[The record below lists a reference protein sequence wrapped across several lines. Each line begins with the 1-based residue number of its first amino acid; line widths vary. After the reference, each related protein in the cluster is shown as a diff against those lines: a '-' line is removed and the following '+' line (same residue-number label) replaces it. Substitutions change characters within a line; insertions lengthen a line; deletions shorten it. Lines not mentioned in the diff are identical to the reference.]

1 MPADVGF
8 GLACGFESIGATG
21 SNEARPATL
30 SREIPYPEQLLLAHL
45 QAHVGQTT
53 NTLLYY
59 VTHLPSIDTKTS
71 FDMSKTTESK
81 TPEKEALDENFW
93 GQEILS
99 GRMEQWNSQARLKR
113 LRWRL
118 IIKMAHILKRLLDIV
133 GSICAL
139 IISSPI
145 FFITAL
151 AIKLDDGGPILFKQI
166 RVGEGG
172 KLFKIWKFRSM
183 VLNADKIKDEILE
196 SNQHADGVTFKMK
209 DDPRITK
216 PGKWIR
222 KLSIDEFPQ
231 FINVLKGD
239 MSLVGPRPPVP
250 REVALY
256 GARHLRRL
264 RAKPGIT
271 CLWQIGGRADIDFE
285 GQVRL
290 DLEYIHSQSLWQDI
304 LILLKTVPAVLL
316 GKGAY

>member
-1 MPADVGF
+1 MTV
-8 GLACGFESIGATG
+8 S
-21 SNEARPATL
+21 
-30 SREIPYPEQLLLAHL
+30 
-45 QAHVGQTT
+45 
-53 NTLLYY
+53 
-59 VTHLPSIDTKTS
+59 
-71 FDMSKTTESK
+71 
-81 TPEKEALDENFW
+81 EKETIGSRASENLEDSFW
-93 GQEILS
+93 GNEILS
-99 GRMEQWNSQARLKR
+99 GRIEQWERKARLR
-113 LRWRL
+113 SLRWAFVIR
-118 IIKMAHILKRLLDIV
+118 MALLLKRLLDIV
-133 GSICAL
+133 GSIFA
-139 IISSPI
+139 IIVSAPI
-145 FFITAL
+145 TIFTCL
-151 AIKLDDGGPILFKQI
+151 AIKLNDGGPVLFKQL
-166 RVGEGG
+166 RVGESGR
-172 KLFKIWKFRSM
+172 LFKIWKFRSM
-183 VLNADKIKDEILE
+183 VLNADQIKDEILE
-196 SNQHADGVTFKMK
+196 QNQHADGVTFKMK

-290 DLEYIHSQSLWQDI
+290 DLQYIHSQSVRQDI
-304 LILLKTVPAVLL
+304 IILLKTIPAVLL

>member
-1 MPADVGF
+1 MQK
-8 GLACGFESIGATG
+8 ES
-21 SNEARPATL
+21 
-30 SREIPYPEQLLLAHL
+30 
-45 QAHVGQTT
+45 
-53 NTLLYY
+53 
-59 VTHLPSIDTKTS
+59 
-71 FDMSKTTESK
+71 
-81 TPEKEALDENFW
+81 NFW
-93 GQEILS
+93 AQEILS
-99 GRMEQWNSQARLKR
+99 GDVEKWHRRSALKR
-113 LRWRL
+113 LRWRVMIRL
-118 IIKMAHILKRLLDIV
+118 TLGLKRIVDIV
-133 GSICAL
+133 GGICAI

-145 FFITAL
+145 FLITAL

-166 RVGEGG
+166 RVGAGG
-172 KLFKIWKFRSM
+172 QLFEIWKFRSM
-183 VLNADKIKDEILE
+183 VLNADQIKDEILE
-196 SNQHADGVTFKMK
+196 QNQHGDSGVTFKMK

-231 FINVLKGD
+231 FFNVVMGN

-290 DLEYIHSQSLWQDI
+290 DLEYIHSQGFWADLMI
-304 LILLKTVPAVLL
+304 LIKTVPAVLL

>member
-1 MPADVGF
+1 MSDR
-8 GLACGFESIGATG
+8 SNTSGATLRADL
-21 SNEARPATL
+21 EA
-30 SREIPYPEQLLLAHL
+30 
-45 QAHVGQTT
+45 
-53 NTLLYY
+53 
-59 VTHLPSIDTKTS
+59 
-71 FDMSKTTESK
+71 
-81 TPEKEALDENFW
+81 NFW
-93 GQEILS
+93 GEEILS
-99 GRMEQWNSQARLKR
+99 NRIVKWERQAHFKAARWSLYIRMV
-113 LRWRL
+113 
-118 IIKMAHILKRLLDIV
+118 HILKRVLDV
-133 GSICAL
+133 CGALFAL

-145 FFITAL
+145 ILLTCV
-151 AIKLDDGGPILFKQI
+151 AIKLDDGGPVLFKQI

-172 KLFKIWKFRSM
+172 RLFKIWKFRSM
-183 VLNADKIKDEILE
+183 VLNADQIKDEILQQ
-196 SNQHADGVTFKMK
+196 NQHGDGVTFKMK
-209 DDPRITK
+209 DDPRITR

-231 FINVLKGD
+231 FVNVLLGE

-290 DLEYIHSQSLWQDI
+290 DLQYIHSQSLWQDI
-304 LILLKTVPAVLL
+304 IILVKTIPAVLL

>member
-1 MPADVGF
+1 M
-8 GLACGFESIGATG
+8 
-21 SNEARPATL
+21 
-30 SREIPYPEQLLLAHL
+30 
-45 QAHVGQTT
+45 
-53 NTLLYY
+53 
-59 VTHLPSIDTKTS
+59 
-71 FDMSKTTESK
+71 TESK
-81 TPEKEALDENFW
+81 DKQADHNFW
-93 GQEILS
+93 AQEILS
-99 GRMEQWNSQARLKR
+99 GDVERWHRRAVLKR
-113 LRWRL
+113 LRWR
-118 IIKMAHILKRLLDIV
+118 IIIRLTLVIKRLVDVV
-133 GSICAL
+133 GSLCAI

-151 AIKLDDGGPILFKQI
+151 AIKFDDGGPVLFKQI
-166 RVGEGG
+166 RVGDGG
-172 KLFKIWKFRSM
+172 QLFEIWKFRSM
-183 VLNADKIKDEILE
+183 VLNADQIKDEILE
-196 SNQHADGVTFKMK
+196 QNEHGDSAVTFKMK

-231 FINVLKGD
+231 FFNVLIGD

-290 DLEYIHSQSLWQDI
+290 DLEYIHSQGFWGDLMI
-304 LILLKTVPAVLL
+304 IIKTVPAVLL

>member
-1 MPADVGF
+1 MDTDTASNTTQEDRNLG
-8 GLACGFESIGATG
+8 G
-21 SNEARPATL
+21 S
-30 SREIPYPEQLLLAHL
+30 
-45 QAHVGQTT
+45 
-53 NTLLYY
+53 
-59 VTHLPSIDTKTS
+59 
-71 FDMSKTTESK
+71 
-81 TPEKEALDENFW
+81 FW
-93 GQEILS
+93 GAVILS
-99 GRMEQWNSQARLKR
+99 GDVGAWHRAARR
-113 LRWRL
+113 RSMRWRMV
-118 IIKMAHILKRLLDIV
+118 IKAAHVMKRALDIV
-133 GSICAL
+133 GSLCAIL
-139 IISSPI
+139 LTSPI
-145 FFITAL
+145 LIGTAF
-151 AIKLDDGGPILFKQI
+151 AIKLDDGGPVLFKQI

-172 KLFKIWKFRSM
+172 KLFYILKFRSM
-183 VLNADKIKDEILE
+183 VLNADQIKDEVLE
-196 SNQHADGVTFKMK
+196 QNQHGDGVTFKMK

-231 FINVLKGD
+231 FVNVLRGE

-290 DLEYIHSQSLWQDI
+290 DLEYIHSQSLIRD
-304 LILLKTVPAVLL
+304 LVILLKTVPAVLL

>member
-1 MPADVGF
+1 MI
-8 GLACGFESIGATG
+8 ES
-21 SNEARPATL
+21 
-30 SREIPYPEQLLLAHL
+30 
-45 QAHVGQTT
+45 
-53 NTLLYY
+53 
-59 VTHLPSIDTKTS
+59 
-71 FDMSKTTESK
+71 
-81 TPEKEALDENFW
+81 NFW
-93 GQEILS
+93 ANEILT
-99 GRMEQWNSQARLKR
+99 GDVAKWHRRARLKR

-118 IIKMAHILKRLLDIV
+118 VIRSTLALKRLVDIF
-133 GSICAL
+133 GSICAIVL
-139 IISSPI
+139 TSPI
-145 FFITAL
+145 FLLTAL
-151 AIKLDDGGPILFKQI
+151 AIKFDDGGPVLFKQI
-166 RVGEGG
+166 RVGDGG
-172 KLFKIWKFRSM
+172 RLFKIWKFRSM
-183 VLNADKIKDEILE
+183 VLNADQIKDTILE
-196 SNQHADGVTFKMK
+196 QNQHGDSGVTFKMK

-290 DLEYIHSQSLWQDI
+290 DLQYIYSQGFWSDLVI
-304 LILLKTVPAVLL
+304 ILKTVPAVLL

>member
-1 MPADVGF
+1 MISPKDTIE
-8 GLACGFESIGATG
+8 LQTKE
-21 SNEARPATL
+21 N
-30 SREIPYPEQLLLAHL
+30 PE
-45 QAHVGQTT
+45 
-53 NTLLYY
+53 
-59 VTHLPSIDTKTS
+59 D
-71 FDMSKTTESK
+71 
-81 TPEKEALDENFW
+81 NFW
-93 GQEILS
+93 SNEILS
-99 GRMEQWNSQARLKR
+99 GRIQQWERKARLR
-113 LRWRL
+113 NLRWAA
-118 IIKMAHILKRLLDIV
+118 IIKMTLFLKRLLDIV
-133 GSICAL
+133 GSICAI

-145 FFITAL
+145 TLLTCL
-151 AIKLDDGGPILFKQI
+151 AIKLDDGGPVLFKQV

-183 VLNADKIKDEILE
+183 VLNADQIKDEILE
-196 SNQHADGVTFKMK
+196 QNQHGDGVTFKMK

-290 DLEYIHSQSLWQDI
+290 DLQYIHSQSVWQDI
-304 LILLKTVPAVLL
+304 VILLKTIPAVLL

>member
-1 MPADVGF
+1 MSGEVDKWH
-8 GLACGFESIGATG
+8 LKAT
-21 SNEARPATL
+21 T
-30 SREIPYPEQLLLAHL
+30 
-45 QAHVGQTT
+45 
-53 NTLLYY
+53 
-59 VTHLPSIDTKTS
+59 
-71 FDMSKTTESK
+71 
-81 TPEKEALDENFW
+81 
-93 GQEILS
+93 
-99 GRMEQWNSQARLKR
+99 KR

-118 IIKMAHILKRLLDIV
+118 IINIAHGLKRFLDLV
-133 GSICAL
+133 GGAVAL
-139 IISSPI
+139 VIFSPI
-145 FFITAL
+145 FLFTAL
-151 AIKLDDGGPILFKQI
+151 AIKLNDGGPILYKQI
-166 RVGEGG
+166 RVGENG

-183 VLNADKIKDEILE
+183 VMNADKIKDDIIGQ
-196 SNQHADGVTFKMK
+196 NQHQDGVTFKMK

-231 FINVLKGD
+231 FVNVLKGD

-290 DLEYIHSQSLWQDI
+290 DLEYIHSQSFWKDI

>member
-1 MPADVGF
+1 MNDSSPRSNHPKNDLFWGDV
-8 GLACGFESIGATG
+8 L
-21 SNEARPATL
+21 L
-30 SREIPYPEQLLLAHL
+30 SGKVEKWHRTAHL
-45 QAHVGQTT
+45 KQ
-53 NTLLYY
+53 
-59 VTHLPSIDTKTS
+59 
-71 FDMSKTTESK
+71 M
-81 TPEKEALDENFW
+81 
-93 GQEILS
+93 
-99 GRMEQWNSQARLKR
+99 
-113 LRWRL
+113 RWRIFIRFTL
-118 IIKMAHILKRLLDIV
+118 ALKRLLDVV

-139 IISSPI
+139 ILSFPI
-145 FFITAL
+145 ILVTCI
-151 AIKLDDGGPILFKQI
+151 AIKLDDGGPVLFKQV

-183 VLNADKIKDEILE
+183 VMNADQIKDDILE
-196 SNQHADGVTFKMK
+196 QNQHADGVTFKVK

-222 KLSIDEFPQ
+222 KLSLDEFPQ
-231 FINVLKGD
+231 FVNVLKGD

-290 DLEYIHSQSLWQDI
+290 DLQYIHSQSFWKDVII
-304 LILLKTVPAVLL
+304 LIKTVPAVLL